1 MSQKQKI
8 EKSLDAL
15 RKGIESLPSG
25 DLKDDAEGAVNFLS
39 RVLGRGPQ
47 PLFMECPGGTY
58 RIE

>member
-25 DLKDDAEGAVNFLS
+25 NLKEEAEGAVNFLS
-39 RVLGRGPQ
+39 RILGGGPK
-47 PLFMECPGGTY
+47 PLIMECPGSIWIG
-58 RIE
+58 